1 MRSLQNRSLLEVNED
16 FGGKRN
22 DKRAFLVNLL
32 RILSITSAVLYV
44 VAIKIKQTRRF
55 PALAVKNI
63 EILNLWE
70 DFKKVVKFIDD
81 NFEWLNPLMEHITHK
96 KLSLE

>member
-1 MRSLQNRSLLEVNED
+1 MTTFCNCAFPRVFWAVQKYES
-16 FGGKRN
+16 GKF
-22 DKRAFLVNLL
+22 ATCPPGSVH
-32 RILSITSAVLYV
+32 SAVNSTICRLTKRGTPCGMPLLSV
-44 VAIKIKQTRRF
+44 HQ
-55 PALAVKNI
+55 NI

-81 NFEWLNPLMEHITHK
+81 NFEWLNPLMESITKK

>member
-1 MRSLQNRSLLEVNED
+1 MFLFGLESMSCGD
-16 FGGKRN
+16 KKRN
-22 DKRAFLVNLL
+22 KPSGNDGLSSLV
-32 RILSITSAVLYV
+32 R
-44 VAIKIKQTRRF
+44 QD
-55 PALAVKNI
+55 I

-81 NFEWLNPLMEHITHK
+81 NFERLNPLMGHITHK

>member
-1 MRSLQNRSLLEVNED
+1 MYINT
-16 FGGKRN
+16 
-22 DKRAFLVNLL
+22 
-32 RILSITSAVLYV
+32 ITSCKRLSYKRLSLTSVR
-44 VAIKIKQTRRF
+44 QD
-55 PALAVKNI
+55 I
-63 EILNLWE
+63 EMLNLWE

>member
-1 MRSLQNRSLLEVNED
+1 MYINTAIPC
-16 FGGKRN
+16 K
-22 DKRAFLVNLL
+22 FLSYKG
-32 RILSITSAVLYV
+32 LSIVLV
-44 VAIKIKQTRRF
+44 RQD
-55 PALAVKNI
+55 I

-70 DFKKVVKFIDD
+70 DFKKVVKFIDE

>member
-1 MRSLQNRSLLEVNED
+1 MHINTIIPCKHLSYKGLSLI
-16 FGGKRN
+16 
-22 DKRAFLVNLL
+22 LV
-32 RILSITSAVLYV
+32 R
-44 VAIKIKQTRRF
+44 QD
-55 PALAVKNI
+55 I

>member
-1 MRSLQNRSLLEVNED
+1 MPY
-16 FGGKRN
+16 KR
-22 DKRAFLVNLL
+22 
-32 RILSITSAVLYV
+32 LSIVSVR
-44 VAIKIKQTRRF
+44 Q
-55 PALAVKNI
+55 NI

-81 NFEWLNPLMEHITHK
+81 NFEWLNPLMESITKK

>member
-1 MRSLQNRSLLEVNED
+1 MYINTIIPC
-16 FGGKRN
+16 K
-22 DKRAFLVNLL
+22 FLSYKG
-32 RILSITSAVLYV
+32 LSIVPV
-44 VAIKIKQTRRF
+44 RQ
-55 PALAVKNI
+55 NI

>member
-1 MRSLQNRSLLEVNED
+1 MFLFGLESMSCD
-16 FGGKRN
+16 GK
-22 DKRAFLVNLL
+22 KRG
-32 RILSITSAVLYV
+32 
-44 VAIKIKQTRRF
+44 Q
-55 PALAVKNI
+55 AVKNDGLSSLVRQDI

-81 NFEWLNPLMEHITHK
+81 NFEWLNPLMGHITHK

>member
-1 MRSLQNRSLLEVNED
+1 MYINTAIPCKHLSYK
-16 FGGKRN
+16 G
-22 DKRAFLVNLL
+22 
-32 RILSITSAVLYV
+32 LSINSVL
-44 VAIKIKQTRRF
+44 Q
-55 PALAVKNI
+55 NI

-81 NFEWLNPLMEHITHK
+81 NFEWLNPLMESITKK